1 MTETLVNK
9 YSEVKEN
16 TTMRDAVIGRLYDLS
31 EKDPRICLFTADMGA
46 KALDLWREREEI
58 TRDGRFSEF
67 GIAEQAMAS
76 VAAGIAKEG
85 KRPFIYAIAN
95 FVTKRIHE
103 FHILNTGV
111 QKLPYVTLGVG
122 TGFSYPDSG
131 PTHYMLEDIAI
142 MRTVPNLEILSPSDS
157 VMAAELAEQVAKAN
171 NPVYMRLERFPLPIN
186 SQPTESFKQGFREL
200 KRGEDGAIIST
211 GTMVPRALEVQEV
224 LKEKGKDY
232 GVIDIY
238 RLKPLNQTG
247 LINTLNNYNR
257 VVTLEEHFLIGGLGS
272 MVSEMITDNNL
283 PLRLHRIGIDN
294 QIPYQYGRDNIQ
306 KNLGL
311 DKDSVVKKIEAY
323 G

>member
-1 MTETLVNK
+1 MTKTLVNK

-16 TTMRDAVIGRLYDLS
+16 TTMRDSVIGRLYDLS
-31 EKDPRICLFTADMGA
+31 DIDHRICLFTADMGA
-46 KALDLWREREEI
+46 KALDLWRKREEM

-76 VAAGIAKEG
+76 VAAGVAKEG

-103 FHILNTGV
+103 FHILNAGV

-157 VMAAELAEQVAKAN
+157 VMAAELAEQVAKAD

-186 SQPTESFKQGFREL
+186 THSRESFEQGFREL
-200 KRGEDGAIIST
+200 RRGKDGVIIST
-211 GTMVPRALEVQEV
+211 GTMLSRALEVQDA
-224 LKEKGKDY
+224 LREKGRDY

-247 LINTLNNYNR
+247 LMEALNGYNR
-257 VVTLEEHFLIGGLGS
+257 IVTLEEHFLIGGLGS
-272 MVSEMITDNNL
+272 MMSEMITDNNL
-283 PLRLHRIGIDN
+283 PLRLHRIGVNN
-294 QIPYQYGRDNIQ
+294 QIPYQYGRENMQ
-306 KNLGL
+306 KNLGI
-311 DKDSVVKKIEAY
+311 DKDSVVKKIESY
-323 G
+323 R